1 MQSAWYWVSWRKLTQ
16 HLFRSDVHNLIWA
29 IFPDGGNLSKI
40 SAKYHTQQI
49 VSDMLMARLI
59 SRYGGSGDCLEV
71 RNAEE
76 VIGNTGFGINRQVV
90 HKLEA
95 KH

>member
-1 MQSAWYWVSWRKLTQ
+1 
-16 HLFRSDVHNLIWA
+16 
-29 IFPDGGNLSKI
+29 
-40 SAKYHTQQI
+40 
-49 VSDMLMARLI
+49 MARLI

-90 HKLEA
+90 HKLED